1 MSDERWKEK
10 YYDKIAELNIAE
22 SRASQFES
30 TLTET
35 MKERDELKD
44 WGLVRQKAFAEQ
56 AEVVEKVIKERDISE
71 IHNNAMAFEIQKLR
85 ETMRAA
91 LAESS
96 WPLVKKILSDA
107 LRSI

>member
-56 AEVVEKVIKERDISE
+56 AEAVEKVIKERD
-71 IHNNAMAFEIQKLR
+71 KLK
-85 ETMRAA
+85 AA
-91 LAESS
+91 LAEAEETIHDEFCGSKGCH
-96 WPLVKKILSDA
+96 PLHLKVKQLS
-107 LRSI
+107 R